1 MTLPLGGATGDRSAM
16 RLRLT
21 IDGMLAVH
29 AKHALY
35 TALGGVTGVRSAEV
49 EVGGALLEC
58 EGRVDEA
65 ELRAAIEAVG
75 FHLVRVVREL
85 PTL

>member
-1 MTLPLGGATGDRSAM
+1 M
-16 RLRLT
+16 RLRLS

-29 AKHALY
+29 AKNALY
-35 TALGGVTGVRSAEV
+35 MALGGVAGVRSAEV

-58 EGRVDEA
+58 EGAVDEN
-65 ELRAAIEAVG
+65 ELRAAIDAVG
-75 FHLVRVVREL
+75 FRLVRIGREL

>member
-1 MTLPLGGATGDRSAM
+1 M

-35 TALGGVTGVRSAEV
+35 TALGGVAGVVTAEV

-58 EGRVDEA
+58 SGPVDERA
-65 ELRAAIEAVG
+65 LREAIEAVG
-75 FHLVRVVREL
+75 FRLVRVVREL

>member
-1 MTLPLGGATGDRSAM
+1 M
-16 RLRLT
+16 RLRLS

-29 AKHALY
+29 AKNALF
-35 TALGGVTGVRSAEV
+35 TALGGVAGVRSAEV

-58 EGRVDEA
+58 EGAVDEI

-75 FHLVRVVREL
+75 FHLTRVVREL

>member
-1 MTLPLGGATGDRSAM
+1 M

-29 AKHALY
+29 AKNALY
-35 TALGGVTGVRSAEV
+35 TALGGVAGVRSAEV

-75 FHLVRVVREL
+75 FRLVRVVREL

>member
-1 MTLPLGGATGDRSAM
+1 MQ
-16 RLRLT
+16 LRLT

-29 AKHALY
+29 AKRALY
-35 TALGGVTGVRSAEV
+35 TALGGVAGVKSAEV

-58 EGRVDEA
+58 EGPVDQS

-75 FHLVRVVREL
+75 FHLARVDREL

>member
-1 MTLPLGGATGDRSAM
+1 MQ
-16 RLRLT
+16 LRLT

-29 AKHALY
+29 AKNALY
-35 TALGGVTGVRSAEV
+35 TALGGVAGVRSADV

-58 EGRVDEA
+58 EGTVDEA
-65 ELRAAIEAVG
+65 ALRAAIEAVG
-75 FHLVRVVREL
+75 FRLVRVAREL

>member
-1 MTLPLGGATGDRSAM
+1 M

-29 AKHALY
+29 AKNALY
-35 TALGGVTGVRSAEV
+35 TALGGVAGVRSADV
-49 EVGGALLEC
+49 EIGGALLEC
-58 EGRVDEA
+58 EGAVDER
-65 ELRAAIEAVG
+65 ELREAIEAVG
-75 FHLVRVVREL
+75 FRLARVARVAREL